1 MVLYSIMKPKF
12 FSVLEMCI
20 ESGITRGYNR
30 AFKHNDNPSEQE
42 IIDNI
47 SKAIVEDIFEW
58 FDIDENE

>member
-1 MVLYSIMKPKF
+1 MKPKF
-12 FSVLEMCI
+12 FPVLEMCI

-58 FDIDENE
+58 FDIDDNE

>member
-12 FSVLEMCI
+12 FPVLEQCI
-20 ESGITRGYNR
+20 ESGTTRGYNR

-58 FDIDENE
+58 FDIDDNE

>member
-1 MVLYSIMKPKF
+1 MVLHSIMKPKF
-12 FSVLEMCI
+12 FPVLEMCI
-20 ESGITRGYNR
+20 ETGATRGYHR
-30 AFKHNDNPSEQE
+30 AFKHDDNPSERE

>member
-1 MVLYSIMKPKF
+1 MKPKF
-12 FSVLEMCI
+12 FQVLEMCI
-20 ESGITRGYNR
+20 DSGITRGYNR

-58 FDIDENE
+58 FDIDE

>member
-1 MVLYSIMKPKF
+1 MVLHSIMKPKF
-12 FSVLEMCI
+12 FPVLEMCI
-20 ESGITRGYNR
+20 EAGATRGYNR
-30 AFKHNDNPSEQE
+30 AFKHNDTPSERE

>member
-12 FSVLEMCI
+12 FPVLEQCI